1 MQFKKWPR
9 AFDMLNNCK
18 SCDENCAIKKQLDFK
33 NNQSAKKVKNYSVLC
48 IKIINTLVLAFSG
61 RREGG
66 RGIKLKLM

>member
-18 SCDENCAIKKQLDFK
+18 SCDENGAIKKQLDFK

-48 IKIINTLVLAFSG
+48 IK
-61 RREGG
+61 
-66 RGIKLKLM
+66 K